1 MSAAIHE
8 QTELHTL
15 LNRSGSHLKA
25 FGFVTL
31 WKPYDRSTRTPAHAY
46 TVGLAKKF
54 RRPELLLF
62 GQTHEASL
70 VTVRTLVAR
79 YVRRGVAPPM
89 DEPIRNVLEGVAL
102 MVKPVRLE
110 RAAKYMRLAVE
121 YCQSVPVPCA
131 VQQVVMPDFAGRYPW
146 DADYDTSF
154 DRYQLR
160 LHALLRDKSA

>member
-8 QTELHTL
+8 QSELQTL
-15 LNRSGSHLKA
+15 LSRSGGHLKE

-31 WKPYDRSTRTPAHAY
+31 WTPYDRSTRTPAYAY
-46 TVGLAKKF
+46 TVGLAKRF

-89 DEPIRNVLEGVAL
+89 NEPIRNVLEGIAL

-160 LHALLRDKSA
+160 LFDS